1 MTGVVRL
8 VEVKPGDE
16 VKAGDRL
23 LVMEAMKMEHTLKA
37 PRDGV
42 VEAVL
47 VAEGGQAE
55 GGAVL
60 VKLKDAVDG

>member
-1 MTGVVRL
+1 MR
-8 VEVKPGDE
+8 
-16 VKAGDRL
+16 
-23 LVMEAMKMEHTLKA
+23 
-37 PRDGV
+37 V

-60 VKLKDAVDG
+60 VKLKDATDG